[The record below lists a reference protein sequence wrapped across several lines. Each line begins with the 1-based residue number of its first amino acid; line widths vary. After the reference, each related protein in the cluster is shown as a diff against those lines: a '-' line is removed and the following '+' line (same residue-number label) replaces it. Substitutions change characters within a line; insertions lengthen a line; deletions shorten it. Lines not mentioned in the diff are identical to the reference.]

1 MTASKQK
8 GTKGEGELV
17 KVFRDAG
24 FEVRRTSPG
33 VNHDI
38 EATTK
43 GAPKWSEAIQALAT
57 RPDRGQ
63 WLVSI
68 KLTDFVEL
76 LAIAQGDC
84 DMEVKRHK
92 RFAHHTIYEQKFG
105 R

>member
-8 GTKGEGELV
+8 GTKGESELV
-17 KVFRDAG
+17 EVFREAG
-24 FEVRRTSPG
+24 FKVRRTSPG
-33 VNHDI
+33 SNHDVEVKGEIGNPFI
-38 EATTK
+38 E
-43 GAPKWSEAIQALAT
+43 ALAT

-76 LAIAQGDC
+76 LEIAQGDC

-92 RFAHHTIYEQKFG
+92 RFAHHSIYEQKFG